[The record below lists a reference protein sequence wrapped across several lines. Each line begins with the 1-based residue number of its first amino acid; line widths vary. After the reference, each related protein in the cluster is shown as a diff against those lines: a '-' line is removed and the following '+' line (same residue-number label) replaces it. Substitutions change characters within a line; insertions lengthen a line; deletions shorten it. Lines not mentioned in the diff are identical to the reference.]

1 MSLSPLVI
9 KEWHISNAQFQE
21 PLIISEYALKRKI
34 NRAWVKAVLVA
45 KKRSNRKDMEKLE
58 EELDKFFDITICT
71 HTIYKCKD
79 LNSGCAAGREK
90 MECKK

>member
-1 MSLSPLVI
+1 
-9 KEWHISNAQFQE
+9 
-21 PLIISEYALKRKI
+21 
-34 NRAWVKAVLVA
+34 
-45 KKRSNRKDMEKLE
+45 MEKLE
-58 EELDKFFDITICT
+58 EELDKLFDITICT